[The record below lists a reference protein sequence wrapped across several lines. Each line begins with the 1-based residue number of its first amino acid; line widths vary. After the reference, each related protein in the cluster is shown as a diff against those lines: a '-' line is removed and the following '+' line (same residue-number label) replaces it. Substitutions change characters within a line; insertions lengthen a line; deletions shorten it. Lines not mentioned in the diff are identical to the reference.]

1 MLIVKID
8 SDKYGSLASR
18 FRVEGLPTLVLFKG
32 GQPVDRIEGA
42 LPEADICRR
51 LDYMLAH

>member
-1 MLIVKID
+1 LLIVKID